1 MPIIN
6 KEKYEK
12 IFADSFPFWSKLT
25 TSQQSMLMRNTIAN
39 KYPQGA
45 ILHDGNQCTGAI
57 LVIKGSIR
65 AYILSEEGRE
75 VTLYRLFPGKIC
87 MLSASCVLQS
97 ITFNVIVEAETDSEC
112 LIINGKTFADLSEE
126 NLYMQNFALSTAVE
140 RFSRVMFVLQQILFT
155 SLDKRL
161 AAFLIEESQHM
172 KTLELELKLTQE
184 HIARNLSSAR
194 EVISRLL
201 KYLSEEQAVKVTRG
215 KIIITDIKKLQQIAD

>member
-25 TSQQSMLMRNTIAN
+25 TSQQSMLVRNTIAN

-97 ITFNVIVEAETDSEC
+97 ITFNVIVEAETDS
-112 LIINGKTFADLSEE
+112 
-126 NLYMQNFALSTAVE
+126 AV
-140 RFSRVMFVLQQILFT
+140 SYTHL
-155 SLDKRL
+155 
-161 AAFLIEESQHM
+161 
-172 KTLELELKLTQE
+172 TLPTKLE
-184 HIARNLSSAR
+184 
-194 EVISRLL
+194 V
-201 KYLSEEQAVKVTRG
+201 
-215 KIIITDIKKLQQIAD
+215 